1 MTRRETERTV
11 RQRSASPSSA
21 LRSLCAPSTIRIAI
35 LSDSALF
42 RSGLR
47 RLLGTD
53 RSFSVVGEV
62 TEPPVRHLVRSSSPH
77 ILLVD
82 ARVVGALTVCR
93 ELRQHGARPWT
104 ILAGAEGD
112 EAWAARALETGARG
126 ILARNATVEN
136 LLKAVRVVHQGQVWA
151 SNRVITLTIEAFV
164 LRSVNGAGGTTPR
177 GPLSPREQE
186 IVHLI
191 ASGLSNLEAAGRLGI
206 TEATVKAH
214 LTRIFQKLSVR
225 NRGQL
230 AARYHADISAQ
241 YEPGARPA

>member
-11 RQRSASPSSA
+11 RQRPATPSPA
-21 LRSLCAPSTIRIAI
+21 PRSLCVPSTIRIAI

-53 RSFSVVGEV
+53 RSFSVVGEI
-62 TEPPVRHLVRSSSPH
+62 TEPPVRNLVRSSSPH

-82 ARVVGALTVCR
+82 AQVTGALTVCR
-93 ELRQHGARPWT
+93 ELRQNGARPWA
-104 ILAGAEGD
+104 ILAGVDGD

-126 ILARNATVEN
+126 ILARNATEDN
-136 LLKAVRVVHQGQVWA
+136 LIKAVRVVHQGQVWA
-151 SNRVITLTIEAFV
+151 SNRVITLTIEHFV
-164 LRSVNGAGGTTPR
+164 VRSVSRAGGAMIP
-177 GPLSPREQE
+177 GPLSPREEE
-186 IVHLI
+186 IVRLI
-191 ASGLSNLEAAGRLGI
+191 ATGLSNLEAAGRLGI

-225 NRGQL
+225 SRGQL
-230 AARYHADISAQ
+230 AARYHAGVLARC
-241 YEPGARPA
+241 EPRALPA